1 MPVLKDIRKTIEI
14 TLPSFPESKV
24 VLYNSLLFGDMKE
37 IEEMKDDLGKGI
49 LTLKFMIK
57 SWNFTSE
64 DGKALEVN
72 ETNYYKPQ
80 LITPQVSPII
90 GNISTHFN
98 FTVWYFDAD
107 NNLPTFVNITL
118 NSSIYAMSSIDSL
131 DNNAIDGIEYSFV
144 DGL

>member
-1 MPVLKDIRKTIEI
+1 MVNVVLKDIRKTIEI

-72 ETNYYKPQ
+72 ETN
-80 LITPQVSPII
+80 LNILPIEDLTLMLNKV
-90 GNISTHFN
+90 GE
-98 FTVWYFDAD
+98 YFKETAEKKSE
-107 NNLPTFVNITL
+107 P
-118 NSSIYAMSSIDSL
+118 SKK
-131 DNNAIDGIEYSFV
+131 
-144 DGL
+144 